1 MNRPQLPPALK
12 DESSD
17 SNGKALFSRAEP
29 LTEDAHTSTDSTETW
44 LLIVTGFCSAA
55 FMAALLCRSSLPH
68 TLSWAKLLL
77 RSTGYIALT
86 AAAGVVGTS
95 IPWFFLRAKPS
106 FSLASLAK
114 KVGIGW
120 IFLP

>member
-17 SNGKALFSRAEP
+17 SNGKVLFSRAE
-29 LTEDAHTSTDSTETW
+29 LLAESAHPSTDSTETW

-55 FMAALLCRSSLPH
+55 FMAALLCRSPLPH
-68 TLSWAKLLL
+68 TLSWAKLFL

-86 AAAGVVGTS
+86 AAAGALGTS
-95 IPWFFLRAKPS
+95 VPWFFLRAKSS
-106 FSLASLAK
+106 FSL
-114 KVGIGW
+114 
-120 IFLP
+120 